1 MRALRCVLIT
11 TFLSWCALQGHA
23 VAKSSSAYSYA
34 TDNLANIAAVI
45 GLEKIAPEAAAVS
58 DTVLFFDLGGKPARA
73 DVRRGLVRHIGYRVF
88 PDAERSLATLP
99 VFDFLERFALEQEL
113 PIEQPN
119 VIERDKVRFTGI
131 KASELPSL
139 FSRQLPF
146 TVSTEEFKDYR
157 LCWTASD
164 GRKMEVVVPISYNL
178 LNGSELP
185 ENERR
190 LIADLSSPEVLNHP
204 DLPIERSVGKE
215 NLEATPK
222 LNCYV
227 LRGSRF
233 FTEYINSDRYYQN
246 NTDSLAAAFRV
257 LDNEAYPAESI
268 SNMLSGLD
276 IPNDIE
282 VQLKM
287 IVYPMEKKI
296 FSIPLRQMVAYF
308 LSQGCEIYTGLT
320 GIDNQK
326 ADYVMIGRNDRRG
339 YCHSLKISVPISA
352 INEKKGRATAKIT
365 PYIPLPKI
373 LNMFAE

>member
-11 TFLSWCALQGHA
+11 TFLSWCALSGHA

-45 GLEKIAPEAAAVS
+45 GLEKIAPDAAAVA
-58 DTVLFFDLGGKPARA
+58 DTVLFFELGGKSARA

-190 LIADLSSPEVLNHP
+190 LIADLSSPAVLNHP